1 MEKACSSMRIFSIVL
16 SETSKAAVLR
26 EPVPTETDFNEGK
39 SERERE
45 EEKKLVKMKDGSL
58 VNAFFPTEME
68 ESKSTLL
75 NSMEDNISNPLSSNA
90 IEDSLGASTYETGR
104 KEGLEK
110 VKRETE

>member
-1 MEKACSSMRIFSIVL
+1 MEKACSSMWSDSIVL

-39 SERERE
+39 SEHERE
-45 EEKKLVKMKDGSL
+45 EERRLVKINDGSF

-68 ESKSTLL
+68 ESESTLL
-75 NSMEDNISNPLSSNA
+75 NSMEDSVSNPLSSNA
-90 IEDSLGASTYETGR
+90 IEESLGASTRERGR
-104 KEGLEK
+104 KEALEK